1 MTDMLTTNNLG
12 YYLTEWAERSPSRTA
27 VIDLFGGK
35 ERIID
40 YGTLDDRMTMFA
52 NVLLSLGM
60 EPGERLI
67 MSVSNRI
74 EFMEIMFGAM
84 RAGIVPVPIN
94 TGLSA
99 DVIDYIIGDSDCRG
113 GLVEPIANTVIA
125 DIVDQ
130 HQLGVKLILDGVRDE
145 WNDYETAM
153 AGVEPTLAPT
163 RLSDDHICF
172 QAYTSGST
180 GRPKG
185 VPLTHAGQVW
195 WLDCYA
201 RYWPPNPDARSLVA
215 VPLYHKNAMA
225 GAAKPRLVAGGSF
238 VLMPQFNAQKFLQ
251 NIENYKVTTIGGVPT
266 VFSLILQEQE
276 MLQNL
281 DLSSLQLAIVGSAP
295 VHDEL
300 FEEMR
305 DKLGC
310 EVMQSYGLTEGG
322 PVMFGPPVEGGTT
335 PIGSAGKPW
344 PEGEVKL
351 VDTEGD
357 DSVNIGELWVR
368 NPGVISGYHN
378 LPKINAERIV
388 DGWLRTGDLFRRDE
402 DDFYYFVG
410 RTDDMFN
417 CGGENIYPQEVENL
431 LMSHPAVNEACVV
444 PVPYRTKGDAP
455 VTMLSLIKGAD
466 ADEEEIKSYC
476 LKNGPAY
483 AHPRRIIIVDEL
495 PLSGARKIDRS
506 WIKKRMTDECQDLA

>member
-1 MTDMLTTNNLG
+1 
-12 YYLTEWAERSPSRTA
+12 
-27 VIDLFGGK
+27 
-35 ERIID
+35 
-40 YGTLDDRMTMFA
+40 
-52 NVLLSLGM
+52 
-60 EPGERLI
+60 
-67 MSVSNRI
+67 
-74 EFMEIMFGAM
+74 
-84 RAGIVPVPIN
+84 
-94 TGLSA
+94 
-99 DVIDYIIGDSDCRG
+99 
-113 GLVEPIANTVIA
+113 
-125 DIVDQ
+125 
-130 HQLGVKLILDGVRDE
+130 
-145 WNDYETAM
+145 
-153 AGVEPTLAPT
+153 
-163 RLSDDHICF
+163 
-172 QAYTSGST
+172 
-180 GRPKG
+180 
-185 VPLTHAGQVW
+185 
-195 WLDCYA
+195 
-201 RYWPPNPDARSLVA
+201 
-215 VPLYHKNAMA
+215 
-225 GAAKPRLVAGGSF
+225 
-238 VLMPQFNAQKFLQ
+238 
-251 NIENYKVTTIGGVPT
+251 
-266 VFSLILQEQE
+266 

-281 DLSSLQLAIVGSAP
+281 DLSSLQLAIVGSSP

-300 FEEMR
+300 FEEMS

-322 PVMFGPPVEGGTT
+322 PVMFGPPVEGGAT

-357 DSVNIGELWVR
+357 DSVNFGELWVR

-455 VTMLSLIKGAD
+455 VTMLSLIKGVD